1 MSHPYTSQSRDVGMR
16 KIEELRHQL
25 KEEEQKTE
33 CLRSQRDRFLSLLQ
47 RAEDVM
53 REHDFRELY
62 PVLMDDIQDQMI
74 SARRGDEP

>member
-1 MSHPYTSQSRDVGMR
+1 MSPPSTSQSRDVGMR
-16 KIEELRHQL
+16 KIENLRHQL

-33 CLRSQRDRFLSLLQ
+33 CLRSQRDRLLDLLE

-62 PVLMDDIQDQMI
+62 PVLMDDIQDEMI
-74 SARRGDEP
+74 NARGGDEA